1 MLYPGAEELVDGVGS
16 PLEELDLVAVVV
28 DVLKVAHDNRLVID
42 V

>member
-16 PLEELDLVAVVV
+16 QLEELDLVAVVV
-28 DVLKVAHDNRLVID
+28 DVLKVAHDDRLVLD